1 MLSHFFLTV
10 NVAEILISTVYD
22 GLDVYDST
30 TGLNKMTATYAADTW
45 HYTAGNGID
54 LHHALIGKDI
64 RGGKAGQGVIC
75 NPQHGFGISGGIMG
89 TIANIGIGSMYWDL
103 NVFAHE
109 VG

>member
-30 TGLNKMTATYAADTW
+30 TGLNKMTATYKADTW

-64 RGGKAGQGVIC
+64 RGGKASQGVIC
-75 NPQHGFGISGGIMG
+75 NPQNGFGISGGIMG
-89 TIANIGIGSMYWDL
+89 TIANTGIGSMYWDL